1 MIGTLSLILV
11 SLAIF
16 PPLSFSRL
24 TDISELYRFPNGTW
38 LENIA
43 VRPNGNLLVSD
54 STGANL
60 WEIVPSSQSMH
71 ISPHLVHH
79 FNEAHDVGGIAELKP
94 DTYAVI
100 ASNSVWK
107 IDLGRTDNVPTPGQ
121 IAKIPAG
128 FLNGMAPI
136 DDGNAVV
143 ISDSQLGVV
152 WYLNIQSGNYSVLHQ
167 HETMEA
173 NSNLGILIGIN
184 GLRVLHNQMYYSN
197 TPKQIFCRVRIDT
210 RTGRALGPYEIISH
224 NTLADDFA
232 LDPLGVGYLA
242 STRDNDIIR
251 DYPSGHYEV
260 IAGSKDS
267 RILMTPTSAAFG
279 RTQNDRDVLYVTT
292 GGETELPVNN
302 TTSLG
307 GNVMA
312 VPIKR

>member
-1 MIGTLSLILV
+1 
-11 SLAIF
+11 
-16 PPLSFSRL
+16 
-24 TDISELYRFPNGTW
+24 
-38 LENIA
+38 
-43 VRPNGNLLVSD
+43 
-54 STGANL
+54 
-60 WEIVPSSQSMH
+60 MH
-71 ISPHLVHH
+71 ISPHLVYH
-79 FNEAHDVGGIAELKP
+79 FNEADDVGGIAELKP
-94 DTYAVI
+94 ETYAVI

-107 IDLGRTDNVPTPGQ
+107 IDLSRTDNVPKPSQ
-121 IAKIPAG
+121 IAKVPAG

-173 NSNLGILIGIN
+173 NSDLGILIGIN
-184 GLRVLHNQMYYSN
+184 GLRVLHNHMYYSN

-210 RTGRALGPYEIISH
+210 CTGRALGPYEIISH

-242 STRDNDIIR
+242 STRDNDII
-251 DYPSGHYEV
+251 SGHYEV
-260 IAGSKDS
+260 IAGSKYS
-267 RILMTPTSAAFG
+267 RFLMTPTSATFG

-302 TTSLG
+302 TASLG
-307 GNVMA
+307 GKIMA
-312 VPIKR
+312 VSIKR